1 MFESVPNNSHQILDP
16 SLTGNFTLK
25 IYVENS
31 GTLTQNLR
39 ILLSD
44 PHLWLPRT
52 NVKKFPSLFPPQL
65 SNLPTTEFLILH
77 NCSLSF
83 LDSSYDALTHYWD
96 LNFTHPSIPFSNV
109 YFHPRILP
117 QTYCLPTWPFSSDR
131 REVLWHCD
139 LKERDVSHS
148 DDQNIFPMYTRS
160 LSTVHSQF
168 LKPSEFPVERAIHV
182 PLLC

>member
-16 SLTGNFTLK
+16 SLTGNLTLK

-44 PHLWLPRT
+44 HHLWLLRT
-52 NVKKFPSLFPPQL
+52 KVKKFPSLFPPQL
-65 SNLPTTEFLILH
+65 SNLPTMEFLILH
-77 NCSLSF
+77 NYSLFF
-83 LDSSYDALTHYWD
+83 LDSSYDALTQYWD
-96 LNFTHPSIPFSNV
+96 LNTHQYHFQMYISIPEF
-109 YFHPRILP
+109 FPK
-117 QTYCLPTWPFSSDR
+117 PTACQPGIFFSDR
-131 REVLWHCD
+131 REVLRHCD
-139 LKERDVSHS
+139 LKERDISYS

-160 LSTVHSQF
+160 LSMVCSLF
-168 LKPSEFPVERAIHV
+168 LKPLEFPVERAIHA